1 VAERIADD
9 SAPKPGQSTAGSQP
23 ATSKAIGAT
32 DRHSRGE
39 SVAIRAPL
47 FAIGLGVLGVLA
59 AGLVL
64 LEPNPRGDP
73 AVTSVAVS
81 WLRALWLVLAFGLAA
96 AASFIGIRSS
106 AKLVREL
113 FDRDSRRLYQLTES
127 LDRTISLLER
137 VAQALEHRAA
147 SMHSEQPPDSGPA
160 HPASTLQDRM
170 AELKAARDVN
180 DPPRVLELYRSIAA
194 ALDSEPRA
202 ALQSEI
208 AEWFL
213 TVIYRR
219 LRTGKIQVE
228 VVELAAQFA
237 ETFAATTQGA
247 SVRAALPTLRRSAG
261 LCPRCAQPYIGTAP
275 ACPDCLRA
283 GSAPTPSHL
292 PASDPAESE

>member
-9 SAPKPGQSTAGSQP
+9 CFSKLEQTAAGDQP
-23 ATSKAIGAT
+23 APARAIGGT
-32 DRHSRGE
+32 DRQMPDE
-39 SVAIRAPL
+39 SLVIKAAL
-47 FAIGLGVLGVLA
+47 FAIGLGVLGFLA

-73 AVTSVAVS
+73 TVTSVAVS
-81 WLRALWLVLAFGLAA
+81 WLRALWLVLAFALAA
-96 AASFIGIRSS
+96 VASFIAIRSS
-106 AKLVREL
+106 ANLVHEL
-113 FDRDSRRLYQLTES
+113 RDRDSRRMHQLAES
-127 LDRTISLLER
+127 LDRTIGLLER
-137 VAQALEHRAA
+137 VALTLELRTA
-147 SMHSEQPPDSGPA
+147 STECGPPTDSGPA
-160 HPASTLQDRM
+160 HPADTLQDHM

-180 DPPRVLELYRSIAA
+180 DPLRVLELYQRIAP
-194 ALDSEPRA
+194 ALESEPRA

-213 TVIYRR
+213 AVIYRR

-228 VVELAAQFA
+228 VVELAGQFA

-275 ACPDCLRA
+275 ACPDCLRSA
-283 GSAPTPSHL
+283 SAPALPDVPS
-292 PASDPAESE
+292 PDPAESK